1 MAATSWCSLFYLRLS
16 IVGREPKVRS
26 DMMNIPQLKALQQ
39 YYADELAKHATL
51 RAPSNFQLHLQT
63 ILFGH
68 HQRVTEMLGRLL

>member
-1 MAATSWCSLFYLRLS
+1 MGYNMAATSWCSLFYLRLS

-51 RAPSNFQLHLQT
+51 RAPSNFQT

-68 HQRVTEMLGRLL
+68 HQCVTERLGRLL